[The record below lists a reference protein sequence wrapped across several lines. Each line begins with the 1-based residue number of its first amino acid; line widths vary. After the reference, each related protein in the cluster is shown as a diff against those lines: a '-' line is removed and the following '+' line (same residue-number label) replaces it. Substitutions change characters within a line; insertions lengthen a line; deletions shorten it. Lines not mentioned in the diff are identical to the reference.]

1 MNKSQLI
8 IYGRNPVKEALRSH
22 LVIKAYLLNGFSD
35 KSLLDLLRKEKVKIE
50 YKSINELNRLADN
63 NVHQGVVA
71 EIKNYEYKN
80 YEYLLSKIKDKK
92 NPVLVVLDGINDT
105 HNFGAILRTCDVFGV
120 DAVIVS
126 KHNQVP
132 LNATVAKS
140 SAGAIN
146 YVDVVQ
152 VSNLNQTILNLKDKG
167 FWVVASDG
175 SAKTSY
181 MDIDY
186 NFPVILIVG
195 SEGNG
200 ISSLLLKN
208 SDFIVKIPQFGH
220 VNSLNASVAF
230 AIIISK
236 IKNIV

>member
-1 MNKSQLI
+1 MNKSTLL
-8 IYGRNPVKEALRSH
+8 IYGRNPAKEALRSH
-22 LVIKAYLLNGFSD
+22 LVIKAYLLNNFSD
-35 KSLLDLLRKEKVKIE
+35 KSLLELLNKEKINIE
-50 YKSINELNRLADN
+50 YKNINELNRLADN
-63 NVHQGVVA
+63 NVHQGIVV

-92 NPVLVVLDGINDT
+92 NPTLVVLDGINDT
-105 HNFGAILRTCDVFGV
+105 HNFGAIIRTCDVFGV

-152 VSNLNQTILNLKDKG
+152 VSNLNQTILNLKEKG

-181 MDIDY
+181 TDIEY

-200 ISSLLLKN
+200 ISPLLLKN

-236 IKNIV
+236 IRNIN

>member
-120 DAVIVS
+120 DAVIVTIKFHLTLRLPKVVLEQLIMS
-126 KHNQVP
+126 M
-132 LNATVAKS
+132 LFKS
-140 SAGAIN
+140 PI
-146 YVDVVQ
+146 
-152 VSNLNQTILNLKDKG
+152 
-167 FWVVASDG
+167 
-175 SAKTSY
+175 
-181 MDIDY
+181 
-186 NFPVILIVG
+186 
-195 SEGNG
+195 
-200 ISSLLLKN
+200 
-208 SDFIVKIPQFGH
+208 
-220 VNSLNASVAF
+220 
-230 AIIISK
+230 
-236 IKNIV
+236 

>member
-1 MNKSQLI
+1 MNTSKLL

-22 LVIKAYLLNGFSD
+22 IVIKIYLLNGFSD
-35 KSLLDLLRKEKVKIE
+35 KSLLELLNKEKIKIE

-63 NVHQGVVA
+63 NVHQGVIA

-80 YEYLLSKIKDKK
+80 YEYLLSKIKNKK

-105 HNFGAILRTCDVFGV
+105 HNFGAILRTCDVFDV

-152 VSNLNQTILNLKDKG
+152 VTNLNQTILNLKEKG
-167 FWVVASDG
+167 FWVVSSDG

-181 MDIDY
+181 NDIEY

-200 ISSLLLKN
+200 ISSILLKN

-236 IKNIV
+236 IKNIG